1 MKKNTFKLLQY
12 LDASPKVPN
21 SHVNGISIDSNYST
35 ILFQNFSNLILRTH
49 KQPFYLLQGEINTNF
64 AVKMGKIVCG
74 LFSTHSLC
82 IIVLFT
88 SHFSLSQTLS
98 SCRDFKHNHTFTYSN
113 LIHNHLSKKENS
125 LRVTDDRFT
134 NHKHM
139 GWIEKNHQC

>member
-1 MKKNTFKLLQY
+1 MAAMR

-82 IIVLFT
+82 IIVLYFYSHHT
-88 SHFSLSQTLS
+88 SHYLRHSAAAET
-98 SCRDFKHNHTFTYSN
+98 SN
-113 LIHNHLSKKENS
+113 TITHSH
-125 LRVTDDRFT
+125 
-134 NHKHM
+134 
-139 GWIEKNHQC
+139 IQI